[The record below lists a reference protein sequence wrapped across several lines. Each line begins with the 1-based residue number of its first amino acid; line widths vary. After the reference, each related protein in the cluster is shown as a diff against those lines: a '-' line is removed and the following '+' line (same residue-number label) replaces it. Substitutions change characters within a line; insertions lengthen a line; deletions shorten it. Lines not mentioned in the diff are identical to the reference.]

1 MEGALWQ
8 FNNMHNY
15 YNGGNYVYNIIMCR
29 ELLGLGNIFGMPSNI
44 NYIIA

>member
-1 MEGALWQ
+1 MEDALWQ
-8 FNNMHNY
+8 FIIL